1 VPLATMLEEVR
12 DFLVQNPG
20 EVLVFVIEDYATPA
34 DVAAAFRESGLERF
48 VYRGGVTAPWPTLRE
63 LIDSD
68 QRLVVFGEND
78 TRGVPWYH
86 PAFETIQETPY
97 TFHTPEEFSCRQ
109 NRGGTTAPLF
119 QINHW
124 IETTPTPKPSNAAIV
139 NARDFLLARARQC
152 QKERGRLPNILA
164 VDFAM
169 TGDVVEVAAELN
181 GLAPP
186 GAPR

>member
-1 VPLATMLEEVR
+1 MLEGVR

-20 EVLVFVIEDYATPA
+20 EVLVFVIEDYVTPE
-34 DVAAAFRESGLERF
+34 DIEAAFRSSGLDRF
-48 VYRGGVTAPWPTLRE
+48 VYRGGVTAPFPTLRE
-63 LIDSD
+63 MIDSD
-68 QRLVVFGEND
+68 QRLVVFGEKD
-78 TRGVPWYH
+78 ARGVPWYH

-97 TFHTPEEFSCRQ
+97 RFHTPEEFSCRP
-109 NRGGTTAPLF
+109 NRGSTTAPLF

-124 IETTPTPKPSNAAIV
+124 IETTPTPKPSNATIV

-169 TGDVVEVAAELN
+169 TGDVVGVAAELN
-181 GLAPP
+181 GLAPG